1 MRSSP
6 RWLAAVALLTLL
18 PGCWARSNAAA
29 SAEYARQVSTAN
41 LRVAQLESQLA
52 DSLRRV
58 DQLEEIVRLRG
69 QDEASQ
75 LENIDQVN
83 AEIARLRGQLE
94 VLQFQIDD
102 LTSLVQT
109 DQIGRERRQLHD
121 ENRLTQI
128 ERFLNLQAPPVPT
141 DAELGL
147 DTTGTSTRTPTP
159 PRGAEAPVPEQ
170 LPPTAAAKLELAV
183 SHMEAGRQGVA
194 RAILLRAI
202 QEHPGSEEM
211 PELRYR
217 YAETFMNEEQWRT
230 AIIEFKKVSDNHPDS
245 EWSCWAYFRQ
255 GEAMERVSGVEDA
268 RHFYSGATGG
278 PCRNSEA
285 ARAARQKL

>member
-1 MRSSP
+1 VHSPP
-6 RWLAAVALLTLL
+6 RWLILALLLGL
-18 PGCWARSNAAA
+18 SGCWARSNAAA

-41 LRVAQLESQLA
+41 LRTAQLESQLA
-52 DSLRRV
+52 DSMRRIE
-58 DQLEEIVRLRG
+58 QLEEVIRLRG

-83 AEIARLRGQLE
+83 AELSRLRGQLE
-94 VLQFQIDD
+94 VMQFQLDD
-102 LTSLVQT
+102 LTALVET

-121 ENRLTQI
+121 ENRLAQI
-128 ERFLNLQAPPVPT
+128 ERFLNIEAPPVPT

-147 DTTGTSTRTPTP
+147 EASAARTTPTQR
-159 PRGAEAPVPEQ
+159 PRSEQPALPEQ
-170 LPPTAAAKLELAV
+170 LPATASGKLELAV
-183 SHMEAGRQGVA
+183 QHMEAGRQGVA

-211 PELRYR
+211 AELRYR

-230 AIIEFKKVSDNHPDS
+230 AILEFKKVSDNHPDS
-245 EWSCWAYFRQ
+245 EWSCWAYYRQ
-255 GEAMERVSGVEDA
+255 GEAVERMSGADDA
-268 RHFYSGATGG
+268 RHFFSGATVG

-285 ARAARQKL
+285 AKAARQKL

>member
-6 RWLAAVALLTLL
+6 RWLAAAALLTLF

-58 DQLEEIVRLRG
+58 DQLEEVIRLRG

-83 AEIARLRGQLE
+83 AELARLRGQLE
-94 VLQFQIDD
+94 VMQFQLDD
-102 LTSLVQT
+102 LTGTVQA

-147 DTTGTSTRTPTP
+147 DATAASRPPTPTRP
-159 PRGAEAPVPEQ
+159 QDAPVPEQ
-170 LPPTAAAKLELAV
+170 LPPTASAKLELAV

-194 RAILLRAI
+194 RAILVRAI
-202 QEHPGSEEM
+202 QDHAGSDEM
-211 PELRYR
+211 AELRYR

-230 AIIEFKKVSDNHPDS
+230 AILEFKKVSDNHPDS
-245 EWSCWAYFRQ
+245 EWSCWAYYRQ
-255 GEAMERVSGVEDA
+255 GEAMERLSSLEDA
-268 RHFYSGATGG
+268 RLFYSGATVG